1 MPSIKEKLQKIV
13 PQSKEIIIGGEPFEF
28 KRLNQKD
35 YRYIKE
41 KHGVDFTTTN
51 PGELRLTLDVLS
63 TMIFLSLRKTY
74 SDVTEDD
81 VQEYIMTTD
90 FMTSENLTAALAWM
104 QGASHE
110 EVQRQVE
117 RVRADMERRRR
128 EAEAQAQQAAQP
140 TQTP

>member
-1 MPSIKEKLQKIV
+1 MASIKEKLQKII
-13 PQSKEIIIGGEPFEF
+13 PQSKEILIGGESFEF

-35 YRYIKE
+35 YNYIKQ
-41 KHGVDFTTTN
+41 KHGVDFASTN
-51 PGELRLTLDVLS
+51 PQDLKITLDVLS

-74 SDVTEDD
+74 HDVTEDD

-104 QGASHE
+104 QGASHD

-117 RVRADMERRRR
+117 RVRADMEKRRR
-128 EAEAQAQQAAQP
+128 EAEQALAEAAKAS
-140 TQTP
+140 